1 VRRPVIEVLDMHAL
15 RALALLAPLLWGCAG
30 PSQTTRYHALEDAW
44 LRAAPAQAGRADD
57 PFAGHATLERRALV
71 DAVLAR
77 NPSIESA
84 RWAWRAALA
93 RHPQE
98 TSLDDPMLEYDL
110 APASIGSSMVDT
122 GQRVALSQA
131 LPFPG
136 KLALRGEIALAEAE
150 AAARDHE
157 AVRLRLATLASL
169 LYDEHYLIA
178 RKLEVNDVHRA
189 LLAEL
194 REIAVA
200 RYETGAAAQQD
211 PLEAELEQAELLH
224 RDVALRA
231 DQRIVVEQLNALL
244 HRAPGLPLPAPP
256 PALEVQAPTEARE
269 ALLVRALA
277 ERPELH
283 AAEARVRARES
294 AVALARR
301 EYLPDFRLLGA
312 YDTIWQEN
320 DLQPMVGLELN
331 VPLRL
336 ARRRGALDEAQASLE
351 AARSERSALGDQVQ
365 LSVERAFE
373 RLAEAH
379 HALDIFRDHML
390 PAARDRVTSARAAFE
405 TGQSDFSTLIDA
417 ERRLRDA
424 ELGHEEAVVEVSRRH
439 AELARATG
447 ALPGGPR

>member
-1 VRRPVIEVLDMHAL
+1 MHAL
-15 RALALLAPLLWGCAG
+15 RALVLLAPLWWGCAG

-44 LRAAPAQAGRADD
+44 LRAAPAEAGRADD
-57 PFAGHATLERRALV
+57 PFAGHPTLDRRALI

-77 NPSIESA
+77 NPSIGSA

-98 TSLDDPMLEYDL
+98 TSLDDPMLAYEVAPLSLTSSRSDDAHRAVL
-110 APASIGSSMVDT
+110 A
-122 GQRVALSQA
+122 QA
-131 LPFPG
+131 FPFPG

-178 RKLEVNDVHRA
+178 RKLGVNDVHRT

-256 PALEVQAPTEARE
+256 PALEVQAPAEPRE
-269 ALLVRALA
+269 ALLARALA

-301 EYLPDFRLLGA
+301 EYLPDYRVMGG
-312 YDTIWQEN
+312 YDGFEEE
-320 DLQPMVGLELN
+320 DEMRPMLGLELN
-331 VPLRL
+331 LPLQRS
-336 ARRRGALDEAQASLE
+336 RRTAALDEAQASLE
-351 AARSERSALGDQVQ
+351 EARSERSALGDQVQ
-365 LSVERAFE
+365 LSVARVLE

-379 HALDIFRDHML
+379 HALDVFRDHLL

-447 ALPGGPR
+447 ALPGGSR